1 MERLMAK
8 HLVLLALTLSSAAMA
23 PVVAQKPDDQ
33 IAPLSLQYQQR
44 AQAALGAGN
53 LAAADDALETALA
66 VDPRNRSA
74 FVDLARVATR
84 QKLFGK
90 AIRFTNKALALEP
103 NDRDALAVQGVAMVE
118 LGATPRAQQN
128 LAKLQTLCGKACPQ
142 VSELG
147 AAITRGPTPAPVK
160 ASTAVSPKKN

>member
-1 MERLMAK
+1 MAKRLM
-8 HLVLLALTLSSAAMA
+8 LLTLAITGMA
-23 PVVAQKPDDQ
+23 TAPLSAQKPDDQ
-33 IAPLSLQYQQR
+33 ILPLSIQLQKQGEVSM
-44 AQAALGAGN
+44 AAGN
-53 LAAADDALETALA
+53 FSAAGDTLETALA

-74 FVDLARVATR
+74 FIDLARVATR

-90 AIRFTNKALALEP
+90 AVRFANKALALEP

-128 LAKLQTLCGKACPQ
+128 LAKLQTLCAKGCPQ

-147 AAITRGPTPAPVK
+147 AAITRGPTPVAVK
-160 ASTAVSPKKN
+160 PGSVSKK

>member
-1 MERLMAK
+1 MAK
-8 HLVLLALTLSSAAMA
+8 HLFLLALALSSAAMA
-23 PVVAQKPDDQ
+23 PVIAQKPDDQ
-33 IAPLSLQYQQR
+33 IAPLSVQLQQR
-44 AQAALGAGN
+44 GEAAMAAGN
-53 LAAADDALETALA
+53 LAVAADTLETALA
-66 VDPRNRSA
+66 VDPRNRA
-74 FVDLARVATR
+74 VFVDLARVATR

-147 AAITRGPTPAPVK
+147 AAITRGPSPAPVK
-160 ASTAVSPKKN
+160 ASATATPKKN

>member
-1 MERLMAK
+1 MAK
-8 HLVLLALTLSSAAMA
+8 HLVWLALALSGIGVA

-33 IAPLSLQYQQR
+33 IAPLSVQYQQR
-44 AQAALGAGN
+44 GEAALAAGN
-53 LAAADDALETALA
+53 LAAADDALETSLA
-66 VDPRNRSA
+66 IDPRNRSA
-74 FVDLARVATR
+74 FIDLGRVATR

-147 AAITRGPTPAPVK
+147 AAITRGPTPLPVK
-160 ASTAVSPKKN
+160 ASSAASPKKN

>member
-1 MERLMAK
+1 MAK
-8 HLVLLALTLSSAAMA
+8 HLVLLALALSSAAAA
-23 PVVAQKPDDQ
+23 PGIAQKPDDQ
-33 IAPLSLQYQQR
+33 IAPLSLQFQER
-44 AQAALGAGN
+44 GEAALAAGN
-53 LAAADDALETALA
+53 LAAADDALETSLA
-66 VDPRNRSA
+66 IDPRNRAA
-74 FVDLARVATR
+74 FVDLGRVATR

-147 AAITRGPTPAPVK
+147 AAITRGPSPAPVK
-160 ASTAVSPKKN
+160 ASSATTPKKN

>member
-8 HLVLLALTLSSAAMA
+8 RLMLLTLALTGMATAPLS
-23 PVVAQKPDDQ
+23 AQKPDDQ
-33 IAPLSLQYQQR
+33 IAPLSIQLQKQGE
-44 AQAALGAGN
+44 ASLTAGN
-53 LAAADDALETALA
+53 FTSADDVLETALA
-66 VDPRNRSA
+66 VDPRNRAA
-74 FVDLARVATR
+74 FIDLARVATR

-90 AIRFTNKALALEP
+90 AVRFANKALALEP

-128 LAKLQTLCGKACPQ
+128 LAKLQSLCGKACPQ

-147 AAITRGPTPAPVK
+147 AAITRGPSPAPAK
-160 ASTAVSPKKN
+160 PVSVSKK

>member
-1 MERLMAK
+1 MAK
-8 HLVLLALTLSSAAMA
+8 ALFLLALALSSAAAA
-23 PVVAQKPDDQ
+23 PVIAQKPDDQ
-33 IAPLSLQYQQR
+33 IAPVSVQFQQR
-44 AQAALGAGN
+44 GEAAMLSGN
-53 LAAADDALETALA
+53 LTGAADVLETALA
-66 VDPRNRSA
+66 VDPRNRAA
-74 FVDLARVATR
+74 FIDLARVSTR

-128 LAKLQTLCGKACPQ
+128 LAKLQTLCGKTCPQ

-147 AAITRGPTPAPVK
+147 AAITRGPSPVPVK
-160 ASTAVSPKKN
+160 STSAASPKKN

>member
-1 MERLMAK
+1 MMMAK
-8 HLVLLALTLSSAAMA
+8 RLLLLTFALACSAAA
-23 PVVAQKPDDQ
+23 PLVAQKPDDQ
-33 IAPLSLQYQQR
+33 IAPLSVQLLKQGQ
-44 AQAALGAGN
+44 AQMAAGSLS
-53 LAAADDALETALA
+53 AADDSLETALA
-66 VDPRNRSA
+66 VDPRNRAA

-128 LAKLQTLCGKACPQ
+128 LAKLQTLCGKGCPQ
-142 VSELG
+142 LSELG
-147 AAITRGPTPAPVK
+147 AAITRGQTPVPSTK
-160 ASTAVSPKKN
+160 ASTTSKK

>member
-1 MERLMAK
+1 MAK
-8 HLVLLALTLSSAAMA
+8 HLILLAVGLSSAAVA
-23 PVVAQKPDDQ
+23 PGIAQKPDDQ
-33 IAPLSLQYQQR
+33 IAPLSVQYQER
-44 AQAALGAGN
+44 GEAALTAGN
-53 LAAADDALETALA
+53 LLAADDALETSLA
-66 VDPRNRSA
+66 IDPRNRSA
-74 FVDLARVATR
+74 FIDLGRVATR

-90 AIRFTNKALALEP
+90 AVRFTNKALALEP

-147 AAITRGPTPAPVK
+147 AAIIRGPTPVPAKAP
-160 ASTAVSPKKN
+160 STSSAKKN